1 MARKISYCPI
11 SKDYYVLMKQML
23 KPREIER
30 VLMAV
35 CDDFFGMEEVS
46 DLDTE
51 TEWTFYN
58 RLFDWAEEK
67 HTAWCNQ
74 HRNFQENNPK
84 KKKRVDQ
91 DP

>member
-1 MARKISYCPI
+1 MARRISYCPI

-51 TEWTFYN
+51 TEWTF
-58 RLFDWAEEK
+58 
-67 HTAWCNQ
+67 
-74 HRNFQENNPK
+74 
-84 KKKRVDQ
+84 
-91 DP
+91 